1 MTENP
6 NIDWHAKAKN
16 LRSALQTGAQL
27 LIDGQS
33 IDAASGKTFTSISP
47 IDGTPLAQVACGAEQ
62 DVNRAVKAARAAFQ
76 DGRWATR
83 PPAER
88 KLVLRRFADLIRA
101 HRDELALLETLDMG
115 KPIADSTSID
125 VRAVSNCF
133 DWYGEAID
141 KVYDEIAPTAANAV
155 AMVTKEPL
163 GVVAA
168 VVPWNFPMLMAAWK
182 LAPALAT
189 GNSVILKPAEQS
201 PLSAIRLAQLAL
213 EAGIPEGVLNVV
225 TGDGP
230 EVGRALGL
238 HMDVDGLF
246 FTGSTQVG
254 KYFMEY
260 SAQSNLKR
268 LGLELGGKSPNI
280 ILSSYRDTEHAAS
293 TSAHSAFFNQG
304 EMCTCPSRLI
314 VERSIQDEVVET
326 LLKVSQSYTPG
337 DPLDPSTSMGALVND
352 SHARRVLEFTDH
364 AIADGADVIT
374 GGKRARPDSGG
385 SYVEPTIFNNA
396 TNNMRIA
403 QEEIFGPMLT
413 VIPVDS
419 LEEAIRTANDS
430 CYGLASAVWTDD
442 LATAHQVS
450 KSIRA
455 GLVYVN
461 CYDCDDMTTPFGGF
475 KESGIGRDKSLHAL
489 DKYVELKTTWMNIK
503 PRP

>member
-1 MTENP
+1 MAT
-6 NIDWHAKAKN
+6 DWHEKARTLDIPSQMMIN
-16 LRSALQTGAQL
+16 GELVY
-27 LIDGQS
+27 
-33 IDAASGKTFTSISP
+33 AASGKTFASVSP
-47 IDGTPLAQVACGAEQ
+47 VDGRHLADVACG
-62 DVNRAVKAARAAFQ
+62 DVEDVDRAVAAARLAFE
-76 DGRWATR
+76 DGRWSAR
-83 PPAER
+83 APAER
-88 KLVLRRFADLIRA
+88 KLVLRRFADLLRT

-125 VRAVSNCF
+125 TRAVANCF

-141 KVYDEIAPTAANAV
+141 KIYDEIAPTAPGTV

-168 VVPWNFPMLMAAWK
+168 VVPWNFPMVMAAWK
-182 LAPALAT
+182 VAPALAT

-201 PLSAIRLAQLAL
+201 PLTAIRLGELAL
-213 EAGIPEGVLNVV
+213 EAGIPPGVFNVV

-254 KYFMEY
+254 KYFMMY

-280 ILSSYRDTEHAAS
+280 ILSSYRDTVHAAT

-314 VERSIQDEVVET
+314 VERSIHAQVVET
-326 LLKVSQSYTPG
+326 LVEIAKSYAPG
-337 DPLDPSTSMGALVND
+337 DPLDPATSMGAMVD
-352 SHARRVLEFTDH
+352 ERHTGRVLQFVEH
-364 AIADGADVIT
+364 AAEDGATLAT
-374 GGKRARPDSGG
+374 GGRRARQQTGG
-385 SYVEPTIFNNA
+385 CYIEPTIFDNA
-396 TNNMRIA
+396 SNDMRIA
-403 QEEIFGPMLT
+403 QEEIFGPLLT

-419 LEEAIRTANDS
+419 VDEAVKIANES

-442 LATAHQVS
+442 LSIAHKVS
-450 KSIRA
+450 KGIRA

-461 CYDCDDMTTPFGGF
+461 CYDCDDLTTPFGGF
-475 KESGIGRDKSLHAL
+475 KESGIGRDKSLHAI
-489 DKYVELKTTWMNIK
+489 DKYVELKTTWMNVAC
-503 PRP
+503 RD